1 MNVVVELDVLEDRS
15 ESNGVVN
22 FWFLLTIESST
33 FGVAAS
39 FNVKNTLIALS
50 DFRLPPAVLIITDQ
64 SSLRISRQGSLSC
77 TRESKKKSDVLIL
90 DAFIA

>member
-1 MNVVVELDVLEDRS
+1 MNIVIELDVLEDRS

-39 FNVKNTLIALS
+39 FDVENTFITLS

-64 SSLRISRQGSLSC
+64 PSLRISRQGSLSC
-77 TRESKKKSDVLIL
+77 TRESKKKSDILIL
-90 DAFIA
+90 DALIA